1 MKNLK
6 KLKHAL
12 VAIPAYMLATGY
24 ALAADTGVD
33 VGSVVTE
40 IGGSKVSINLIGTAV
55 LSVIVTL
62 AVFLW
67 VRRAIK

>member
-12 VAIPAYMLATGY
+12 VGIPAYMLATGF
-24 ALAADTGVD
+24 ALAADAGVD
-33 VGSVVTE
+33 VGPVVTE
-40 IGGSKVSINLIGTAV
+40 IGGSKVSIGLIGTAV

-67 VRRAIK
+67 IRRAIK

>member
-24 ALAADTGVD
+24 ALAADTGFD
-33 VGSVVTE
+33 VGPVVTE
-40 IGGSKVSINLIGTAV
+40 IGASKVSIGLIGTAV
-55 LSVIVTL
+55 ISVIVAL
-62 AVFLW
+62 AVFVW
-67 VRRAIK
+67 IRRAIK